1 MYRTAI
7 VAAIALSGCALAP
20 AETPVFDFACSR
32 DIAGHTHDTVLVE
45 DVADVRKLPSGRFMV
60 AMHDGGFYGYEPH
73 SGEVC
78 AMLDAAARARA
89 GRDRIT

>member
-7 VAAIALSGCALAP
+7 VAALALSGCALAP

-32 DIAGHTHDTVLVE
+32 DIEGRTYDTVLIH
-45 DVADVRKLPSGRFMV
+45 DVAGVRQLPSGRFLV

-78 AMLDAAARARA
+78 AMLDAAARA